1 MTVQRF
7 MGQNHPQIILAS
19 SSKQRKILMDTLNIE
34 YLVVPAEIDEKAIA
48 GDDYRSRAINIAA
61 AKGEEVRSKY
71 PDSIVI
77 AADSFC
83 FTNGRIY
90 EKPETLDEAKEV
102 LSIFAKKPV
111 NIVTG
116 FYYFDPRK
124 PEPVKDFKECRFQ
137 LRELSESELDKYVN
151 ENPVLTWAAGYSPAY
166 TEGMAIIDWVK
177 GSFTGFTHGFPME
190 LVVPL
195 LKKSGVQI

>member
-1 MTVQRF
+1 
-7 MGQNHPQIILAS
+7 MGQNHPQIVLAS

-34 YLVVPAEIDEKAIA
+34 YLIVPAEVDEKSI
-48 GDDYRSRAINIAA
+48 GGEDYRSRAINIAA

-71 PDSIVI
+71 PDSIII

-83 FTNGRIY
+83 FYDNKIF
-90 EKPETLDEAKEV
+90 EKPESLDEAKEV
-102 LSIFAKKPV
+102 LSSFTKKPV

-116 FYYFDPRK
+116 FYYFDPRNS
-124 PEPVKDFKECRFQ
+124 EPVKDIKECRFQ
-137 LRELSESELDKYVN
+137 LRELSEAELDKYVN

-166 TEGMAIIDWVK
+166 TEGMAIIDWVD

-195 LKKSGVQI
+195 LKNSGVEI